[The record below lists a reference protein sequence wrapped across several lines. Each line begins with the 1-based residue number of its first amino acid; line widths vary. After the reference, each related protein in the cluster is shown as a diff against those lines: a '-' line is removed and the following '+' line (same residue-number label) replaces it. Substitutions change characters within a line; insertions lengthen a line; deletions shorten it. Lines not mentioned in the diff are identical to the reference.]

1 MGESKKVRVLEIS
14 HGLAPGG
21 IESFIINIFENINK
35 DEFEVSFALATDY
48 HQFHEDRL
56 IKQGAKIYK
65 TCDLDGIGKKIKHFF
80 KLIKLLKY
88 EETFDVV
95 HTHIDFFNGIN
106 LLAAF
111 IAKVPIRISH
121 SHNTNSANT
130 QKEKNSVFV
139 KIYRMCMRVLIN
151 LFATD
156 IMGCSEDANKYMYG
170 KRYKKAKVIYNGLDI
185 DKFKNRL
192 NTKEELVIGNKINL
206 ITIGRI
212 CEQKNSK
219 FIVEIINDLCKVN
232 KNICLKWIGKGP
244 QEQEV
249 KSLIKKYN
257 LENYIE
263 LLGTC
268 NNIPEILS
276 KMDYMIFPS
285 KWEGLGIALIEAQ
298 LASVPCFISDK
309 IPNEAD
315 LGLCNIISL
324 ERSSKEWADNI
335 NNYINK
341 NTFNKSIN
349 KEKAEKYD
357 IKNIIT
363 ILEKMYSR
371 NNTGGDE
378 KK

>member
-1 MGESKKVRVLEIS
+1 MR
-14 HGLAPGG
+14 
-21 IESFIINIFENINK
+21 FRW
-35 DEFEVSFALATDY
+35 Y
-48 HQFHEDRL
+48 RQ
-56 IKQGAKIYK
+56 
-65 TCDLDGIGKKIKHFF
+65 KIKHFF

>member
-1 MGESKKVRVLEIS
+1 
-14 HGLAPGG
+14 
-21 IESFIINIFENINK
+21 
-35 DEFEVSFALATDY
+35 
-48 HQFHEDRL
+48 
-56 IKQGAKIYK
+56 
-65 TCDLDGIGKKIKHFF
+65 
-80 KLIKLLKY
+80 
-88 EETFDVV
+88 
-95 HTHIDFFNGIN
+95 
-106 LLAAF
+106 
-111 IAKVPIRISH
+111 
-121 SHNTNSANT
+121 
-130 QKEKNSVFV
+130 
-139 KIYRMCMRVLIN
+139 MRVLIN